1 MHRPR
6 RQHAFT
12 LVELL
17 LGLALTAMLLAAV
30 AVALHA
36 SLESYGE
43 NEKSAAL
50 TQTAR
55 SILARMMGEVRTAA
69 DIDSTE
75 NTLTIHQD
83 ETGLNRVEYRLNT
96 GTLQYGQ
103 TIDGVTDWYPLL
115 AYDDDVSVTDFAVL
129 REETPEGDPVSVTI
143 RLVLAMKDR
152 TFGMTTTAAVRR
164 FQSY

>member
-1 MHRPR
+1 MHRPP

-36 SLESYGE
+36 SLESYSE
-43 NEKSAAL
+43 NEKSTVL

-75 NTLTIHQD
+75 NTLTIDQD
-83 ETGLNRVEYRLNT
+83 DTGLNRVEYRFYT

-103 TIDGVTDWYPLL
+103 TINGVTDWYPLL
-115 AYDDDVSVTDFAVL
+115 AYDDDVSVTDFVVL
-129 REETPEGDPVSVTI
+129 REETLEGDPVSVTV

>member
-12 LVELL
+12 LAELL
-17 LGLALTAMLLAAV
+17 LDLALTAMLLAAV

-50 TQTAR
+50 TQTVR

-69 DIDSTE
+69 DIDCTE

-83 ETGLNRVEYRLNT
+83 ETGLNRVEYRFNT

-103 TIDGVTDWYPLL
+103 TIDGVTNWYPLL
-115 AYDDDVSVTDFAVL
+115 DYDDEVSVTDFVVL
-129 REETPEGDPVSVTI
+129 REETPEGDPVSVTV